1 MSAPL
6 DHPLREPSFLA
17 FPLRAGAQGLARSGR
32 VAHVRELIEQLLF
45 TAPGERVMRPEF
57 GVGARSLV
65 FEPAGSALRE
75 LATKRVRSG
84 LAELLE
90 GEVDP
95 STLDVTLAVE
105 ETRLVIQISYALAT
119 VGRREEH
126 VFALGRTDG

>member
-6 DHPLREPSFLA
+6 DHPLRDASFLA
-17 FPLRAGAQGLARSGR
+17 FPLRAGAGGLARSGR

-57 GVGARSLV
+57 GVGVRSLV
-65 FEPAGSALRE
+65 FEPADSALRE
-75 LATKRVRSG
+75 VAAQRVRGG
-84 LAELLE
+84 LAELLA

-95 STLDVTLAVE
+95 STLEVVLEAAE
-105 ETRLVIQISYALAT
+105 ERLVLSIAYALAT

-126 VFALGRTDG
+126 TFDLGMADG

>member
-17 FPLRAGAQGLARSGR
+17 FPLRAGTGGLARSGR

-57 GVGARSLV
+57 GVGVRSLV
-65 FEPAGSALRE
+65 FEPADSALRE
-75 LATKRVRSG
+75 VAAKRVRAG
-84 LAELLE
+84 LAELLV

-95 STLDVTLAVE
+95 STLDVALE
-105 ETRLVIQISYALAT
+105 IDQERLVLRIGYALAT
-119 VGRREEH
+119 VGERLEH
-126 VFALGRTDG
+126 AFELGRAHG